1 MKNNKKD
8 YAVFILSHGRAK
20 EIKTVKT
27 LKKFGYTG
35 EWFVVIDDL
44 DKQRWLYENK
54 FDKNHLIIFDKK
66 KVAKQTDT
74 GDNSDELN
82 VGVFA
87 RNFIID
93 EAGRRG
99 YDYHVQLDDDFTG
112 FSLRYIKGDKIA
124 SKRCSDIDK
133 LFDSVIEYLKQTK
146 FQVLSFALSSDYL
159 GGVNNKKYFKGM
171 FPKTMGTF
179 FIKTKGCKKFC
190 MRMNDDVTTGALYNH
205 QGMLYRTISMVQTE
219 TQATQTMNGGMT
231 EVYRNSGTYRK
242 AFYSVM
248 CLPSSAK
255 ISAMGIV
262 DFRIHHRIEWETCT
276 PKIVSERYKK

>member
-1 MKNNKKD
+1 MKEQRD

-20 EIKTVKT
+20 DIKTVKT

-44 DKQRWLYENK
+44 DKQKYMYKTK
-54 FDKNHLIIFDKK
+54 FDKDRLIIFDKK
-66 KVAKQTDT
+66 KVAEQTDT
-74 GDNSDELN
+74 GDCSDELN

-93 EAGRRG
+93 ETHRRG
-99 YDYHVQLDDDFTG
+99 YKYHVQLDDDFTG
-112 FSLRYIKGDKIA
+112 FTFRYVKGKKIA
-124 SKRCSDIDK
+124 SKRCNNLDV
-133 LFDSVIEYLKQTK
+133 LFDSVIEYLKNTQM
-146 FQVLSFALSSDYL
+146 QVLSFALSSDYL
-159 GGVNNKKYFKGM
+159 GGVNNKKYFKGL

-179 FIKTKGCKKFC
+179 FIKTEGCPKFC

-205 QGMLYRTISMVQTE
+205 KGVLYRTISMIQTE
-219 TQATQTMNGGMT
+219 TPQTQSMAGGMT

-255 ISAMGIV
+255 IMAMGIT
-262 DFRIHHRIEWETCT
+262 DFRIHHRIEWETCV
-276 PKIVSERYKK
+276 PKIISERYKK